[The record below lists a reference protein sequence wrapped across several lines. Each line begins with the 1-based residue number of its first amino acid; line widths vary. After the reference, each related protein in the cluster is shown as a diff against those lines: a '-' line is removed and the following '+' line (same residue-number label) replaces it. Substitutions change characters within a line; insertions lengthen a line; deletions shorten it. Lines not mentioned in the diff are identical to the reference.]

1 MLLILAFLSGSIESI
16 RLSHGAGGLH
26 TLLPFHA
33 VSALAESLLG
43 ALDPLL
49 YHLPRKFWMFSHAVW
64 ARPFS
69 RLPIPILV
77 GDQHVSSAL
86 LNPVTHN
93 YKLPLPQ
100 LCVLCSSS
108 PTVILLPQEQ
118 PPKLPI
124 SSQDTRRHSHSPL
137 CLGLSF

>member
-49 YHLPRKFWMFSHAVW
+49 SHLPRKFWTFSHAVW
-64 ARPFS
+64 ASPFS
-69 RLPIPILV
+69 RLPRPILV
-77 GDQHVSSAL
+77 EDQQHL
-86 LNPVTHN
+86 
-93 YKLPLPQ
+93 
-100 LCVLCSSS
+100 
-108 PTVILLPQEQ
+108 
-118 PPKLPI
+118 
-124 SSQDTRRHSHSPL
+124 
-137 CLGLSF
+137 LGLAKPSDL